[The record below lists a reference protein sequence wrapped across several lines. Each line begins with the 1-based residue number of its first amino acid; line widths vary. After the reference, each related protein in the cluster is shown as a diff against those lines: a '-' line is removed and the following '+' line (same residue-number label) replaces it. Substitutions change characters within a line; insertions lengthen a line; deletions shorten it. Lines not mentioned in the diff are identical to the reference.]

1 MVFATVG
8 EMHFA
13 GLRLL
18 VPDWSTLNVFS
29 LILTVGAL
37 IAMLRFKAGMIQTL
51 ATTAMFGVIY
61 VYAVG

>member
-1 MVFATVG
+1 MT

-13 GLRLL
+13 RLRLL

-37 IAMLRFKAGMIQTL
+37 IAMLRFKAGMIPTL
-51 ATTAMFGVIY
+51 ATTAMLGVIY